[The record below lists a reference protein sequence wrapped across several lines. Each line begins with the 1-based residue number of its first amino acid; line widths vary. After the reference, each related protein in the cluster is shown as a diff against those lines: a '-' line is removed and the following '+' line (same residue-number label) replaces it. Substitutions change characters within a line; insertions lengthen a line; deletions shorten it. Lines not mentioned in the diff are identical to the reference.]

1 MVKGTLYIVLFTL
14 LFTGCK
20 KNTPEDLPPGTCNY
34 IDFYYYNNAKYNLG
48 ELANEYILVSFDT
61 TYSDTEIRKFIS
73 SVNDFD
79 QNYRYTL
86 YSNSSKGAALKFN
99 QPKTCD
105 EISDIIF
112 KLNKN
117 PIVEYAHYT
126 MKTNICQN
134 YIWEPIGKLC
144 VNSYSNYFY
153 VKVFDGNNL
162 ADLHK
167 IIAET
172 KTELVQQNAFNPQ
185 WFVLK
190 STKNSKGDGLK
201 MANYFYESKLF
212 VTAEPDAAI
221 KLPVE

>member
-1 MVKGTLYIVLFTL
+1 MLIKGTLYILLFTL
-14 LFTGCK
+14 LLTGCK
-20 KNTPEDLPPGTCNY
+20 KDTPEDLPPGTCNY

-48 ELANEYILVSFDT
+48 ELANEYILVAFDT
-61 TYSDTEIRKFIS
+61 TYSDTDIRKFIS

-86 YSNSSKGAALKFN
+86 YSWKAAALKFN
-99 QPKTCD
+99 KPKTCE

-112 KLNKN
+112 TLKKN
-117 PIVEYAHYT
+117 PIVEYTHYT
-126 MKTNICQN
+126 IKTNDCINAIFQ
-134 YIWEPIGKLC
+134 PIGKLC

-153 VKVFDGNNL
+153 VKVIDQNNL
-162 ADLHK
+162 TDLHK

-172 KTELVQQNAFNPQ
+172 KTELVQQFQFMPQ

-212 VTAEPDAAI
+212 LAAEPDAL
-221 KLPVE
+221 KFPVE